1 MLLHSLLFTTFFSC
15 SKKDFQES
23 SQSEKSVQATAATS
37 ITVNPSLMYEESFE
51 GSVYFPLSGDLIDK
65 THSIENCG
73 LDWTL
78 STATNPAFKDMKA
91 SRFELRKD
99 MPLVG
104 TAQRHRSEV
113 VIIKGTEDS
122 RFTPDIWYSFAVL
135 FPTVGME
142 TDLLSRDIINQW
154 FEDANSDNTI
164 KVDKGKVYFEA
175 TPNLNST
182 TKLRFDLFSQTITKA
197 QSNTVSDMVAI
208 PKDQWNEFTFH
219 FIHSFTDGLVD
230 IYRNGVL
237 IHHITGRTMH
247 YQYPK
252 WKMGLYKADMD
263 ISQQYSRAIYFDN
276 IRVGKKGSTITD
288 MISTTTPPPPPP
300 ANVPPVAHAGSDIT
314 ITLPVN
320 SVALSGSASDSDG
333 TIVSTMW
340 TKISGPADFIFSAQ
354 NILKPTVSN
363 LTAGVYTFR
372 LTVTD
377 DKGATAT
384 DDVNVTVKD
393 APPAASINSFT
404 LVNASTEKDLTTIT
418 DGGTY
423 SLKQLGTG
431 KLNIR
436 ANPGS
441 TLSNV
446 KFELSGTQTM
456 TYIDSAVPY
465 ALMGD
470 NGKGNYYYGNW
481 NPPALGSYTLKAIP
495 YVSGVAGT
503 PTTIHFTFVQ

>member
-1 MLLHSLLFTTFFSC
+1 MLLPSILVTTFFSC

-37 ITVNPSLMYEESFE
+37 ITVNPNLMYEESFE
-51 GSVYFPLSGDLIDK
+51 GSVYFPLSGTLIDK
-65 THSIENCG
+65 TASIESCG

-78 STATNPAFKDMKA
+78 KTVTSPVFKEAEA

-104 TAQRHRSEV
+104 TAQRHRCEV

-197 QSNTVSDMVAI
+197 QSNTVSDMVPI

-230 IYRNGVL
+230 VYRNGVL

-263 ISQQYSRAIYFDN
+263 ISNQYSRAIYFDN
-276 IRVGKKGSTITD
+276 IRVGKKGSTLAD
-288 MISTTTPPPPPP
+288 MVSNTTSSS
-300 ANVPPVAHAGSDIT
+300 NIPPVANAGSDIT
-314 ITLPVN
+314 LTLPVN
-320 SVALSGSASDSDG
+320 SVSLSGKATDSDG
-333 TIVSTMW
+333 TIASTTW
-340 TKISGPADFIFSAQ
+340 TKVSGPTQFTLSSQ
-354 NILKPTVSN
+354 TILNPTVSN

-372 LTVTD
+372 LTATD

-393 APPAASINSFT
+393 VLPAGAINSFT
-404 LVNASTEKDLTTIT
+404 LINAATEKDLTTIT

-423 SLKQLGTG
+423 SLKLLGTNS
-431 KLNIR
+431 LNIR

-446 KFELSGTQTM
+446 KFELSGTQIK
-456 TYIDSAVPY
+456 TYTDNALPF

-470 NGKGNYYYGNW
+470 NGSGNYYYGNW
-481 NPPALGSYTLKAIP
+481 NPPALGSYTLKATP